1 MSINVWKT
9 IYFMILLP
17 STCDDHD
24 FINGPPPPSKHASF
38 YILRALA
45 TFSSLDDD
53 MAFILREAGVDLQA
67 VPAKLSIPAQSTG
80 ITLNS
85 AVVSNVFRSISITQ
99 RTKLKEIW
107 SLDYELFNYELHSVL
122 QM

>member
-1 MSINVWKT
+1 MAHVMTMTSLMV
-9 IYFMILLP
+9 
-17 STCDDHD
+17 
-24 FINGPPPPSKHASF
+24 PPPPSKHASF

-80 ITLNS
+80 FTLNS

-99 RTKLKEIW
+99 RTKLKEIL

-122 QM
+122 

>member
-1 MSINVWKT
+1 
-9 IYFMILLP
+9 MILLHG
-17 STCDDHD
+17 TCDDHD
-24 FINGPPPPSKHASF
+24 FINGPPPPPSNHASF

-80 ITLNS
+80 FTVNS

-99 RTKLKEIW
+99 RTKLKEIL